1 MSRDMANIWTEVLRR
16 NAHDMS
22 LEHCIEG
29 LTDLQALRGPCAKVN
44 FEGADEGGLGVTNFN
59 IKHPLNKR
67 SCVNTYGELY
77 VYLACTESCTEAG
90 CPLRSVAQDSCV
102 NIPNKNKVYTLTQVV
117 WLLF

>member
-16 NAHDMS
+16 DAHDMS
-22 LEHCIEG
+22 LEHCIKG
-29 LTDLQALRGPCAKVN
+29 LTDLQALRGPCAEVN

-59 IKHPLNKR
+59 IAHPLNAR
-67 SCVNTYGELY
+67 SCENTYGELY
-77 VYLACTESCTEAG
+77 VYLACTESCTEAV

-117 WLLF
+117 SW